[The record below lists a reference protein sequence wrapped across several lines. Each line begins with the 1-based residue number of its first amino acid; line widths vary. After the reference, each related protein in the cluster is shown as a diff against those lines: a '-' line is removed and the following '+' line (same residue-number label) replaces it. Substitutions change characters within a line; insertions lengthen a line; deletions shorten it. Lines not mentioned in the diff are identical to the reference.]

1 MTLTIPQLD
10 LVNFG
15 EGGAIE
21 QPTDPGKRPK
31 FFGVLVSLIFDV
43 AFRT

>member
-15 EGGAIE
+15 EGGATE
-21 QPTDPGKRPK
+21 QPTEPGKREI
-31 FFGVLVSLIFDV
+31 FFGVPARRRF
-43 AFRT
+43 A